1 MSKKALFSVVM
12 VMSIS
17 ACSSIPKTTDVSGVY
32 TYEQRKVENLAF
44 RIHELDIIASSLN
57 KDTPA
62 WVALDWNQIQ
72 TQTQTIA
79 KNRYQK
85 SRRRVYAASTR
96 SSSIIRR
103 SRNSYQKS
111 RRRVDI
117 ASTRSSSIIRRSRNS
132 YQKSI
137 KPLGLSRRGS
147 QSNGKFK
154 YVSKPRLS
162 SLIGSAKVRRRYKR
176 YNKLIRV
183 VAKSVGIEPEF
194 LHAIV
199 RAESNYNPKAR
210 SYVGAAGFT
219 QLMPATARQMG
230 VKNRYNPVANLY
242 GGARYLRYLL
252 KFFNQNRKLAVAGYN
267 AGPFAVKRYGYKVPP
282 YRETRNYVKKVLSYY
297 NRNKKYFKHEVAY
310 RKMLENSRR
319 YQ

>member
-72 TQTQTIA
+72 NQTVAQ
-79 KNRYQK
+79 NRYQK
-85 SRRRVYAASTR
+85 SNRRVHVASNR
-96 SSSIIRR
+96 
-103 SRNSYQKS
+103 
-111 RRRVDI
+111 
-117 ASTRSSSIIRRSRNS
+117 SIIRRSRNS

-137 KPLGLSRRGS
+137 KPVRLSSRNGS
-147 QSNGKFK
+147 QSNRKFK

-162 SLIGSAKVRRRYKR
+162 SLIGSAKVRKRYKR

-267 AGPFAVKRYGYKVPP
+267 AGPFAVKRHGYKVPP

-297 NRNKKYFKHEVAY
+297 KRNKKYFKHEVAY
-310 RKMLENSRR
+310 KKMLENSRR

>member
-1 MSKKALFSVVM
+1 MSKKAVFSVVM

-17 ACSSIPKTTDVSGVY
+17 ACSNMPKSNDLNVSNNS
-32 TYEQRKVENLAF
+32 EQKKVENLAF
-44 RIHELDIIASSLN
+44 HIHELDTIASSLN

-72 TQTQTIA
+72 TQTIA
-79 KNRYQK
+79 QNRYK
-85 SRRRVYAASTR
+85 KPHRRVNVAS
-96 SSSIIRR
+96 IRNR
-103 SRNSYQKS
+103 YNYQKP
-111 RRRVDI
+111 
-117 ASTRSSSIIRRSRNS
+117 
-132 YQKSI
+132 I
-137 KPLGLSRRGS
+137 KPVGLASKHAI
-147 QSNGKFK
+147 QSNGKFR

-162 SLIGSAKVRRRYKR
+162 SLIRSSKVRGRYKR
-176 YNKLIRV
+176 YNKMIRV
-183 VAKSVGIEPEF
+183 VAKSVGIEPAF

-210 SYVGAAGFT
+210 SHVGAAGFT
-219 QLMPATARQMG
+219 QLMPGTAREMG

-252 KFFNQNRKLAVAGYN
+252 KFFNKNRKLAIAGYN
-267 AGPFAVKRYGYKVPP
+267 AGPFAVKRHGYKVPP

-297 NRNKKYFKHEVAY
+297 KRNKKYFKHEVAY
-310 RKMLENSRR
+310 KKMLENSRR

>member
-72 TQTQTIA
+72 NQTVAQ
-79 KNRYQK
+79 NRYQK
-85 SRRRVYAASTR
+85 SNRRVHLASNR
-96 SSSIIRR
+96 
-103 SRNSYQKS
+103 
-111 RRRVDI
+111 
-117 ASTRSSSIIRRSRNS
+117 SIIRRSRNS

-137 KPLGLSRRGS
+137 KPVRLSSRNGS
-147 QSNGKFK
+147 QSNRKFK

-162 SLIGSAKVRRRYKR
+162 SLIGSAKVRKRYKR

-267 AGPFAVKRYGYKVPP
+267 AGPFAVKRHGYKVPP

-297 NRNKKYFKHEVAY
+297 KRNKKYFKHEVAY
-310 RKMLENSRR
+310 KKMLENSRR

>member
-17 ACSSIPKTTDVSGVY
+17 ACSSIPKNTDVSGAY
-32 TYEQRKVENLAF
+32 NSEQRKVENLAF

-72 TQTQTIA
+72 NQTVAQ
-79 KNRYQK
+79 NRYQK
-85 SRRRVYAASTR
+85 SNRRVHVASNR
-96 SSSIIRR
+96 
-103 SRNSYQKS
+103 
-111 RRRVDI
+111 
-117 ASTRSSSIIRRSRNS
+117 SIIRRSRNS

-137 KPLGLSRRGS
+137 KPVRLSSRNGS
-147 QSNGKFK
+147 QSNRKFK

-162 SLIGSAKVRRRYKR
+162 SLIGSAKVRKRYKR

-267 AGPFAVKRYGYKVPP
+267 AGPFAVKRHGYKVPP

-297 NRNKKYFKHEVAY
+297 KRNKKYFKHEVAY
-310 RKMLENSRR
+310 KKMLENSRR

>member
-1 MSKKALFSVVM
+1 MSKKAVFSIVM

-17 ACSSIPKTTDVSGVY
+17 ACSSIPKNTDDMNAYNSE
-32 TYEQRKVENLAF
+32 TRKVKNLAF
-44 RIHELDIIASSLN
+44 HIDELDNIASSLN
-57 KDTPA
+57 KDAPE

-72 TQTQTIA
+72 NQTVAQ
-79 KNRYQK
+79 NRYKK
-85 SRRRVYAASTR
+85 SNRRRVHVASTR
-96 SSSIIRR
+96 STFR
-103 SRNSYQKS
+103 SRNS
-111 RRRVDI
+111 
-117 ASTRSSSIIRRSRNS
+117 S
-132 YQKSI
+132 YQKSS
-137 KPLGLSRRGS
+137 KPVSIASRGS
-147 QSNGKFK
+147 QSNRKFK

-162 SLIGSAKVRRRYKR
+162 TLIRSSKVRKRYKR
-176 YNKLIRV
+176 YNKMIRV

-219 QLMPATARQMG
+219 QLMPGTAREMG

-252 KFFNQNRKLAVAGYN
+252 KFFKQNRKLAVAGYN
-267 AGPFAVKRYGYKVPP
+267 AGPFAVKRHGYKVPP
-282 YRETRNYVKKVLSYY
+282 YKETRNYVKKVLSYY
-297 NRNKKYFKHEVAY
+297 KKNKKYFKHEVAY
-310 RKMLENSRR
+310 KKMLENSRR

>member
-1 MSKKALFSVVM
+1 MSKKAIFSVVM

-17 ACSSIPKTTDVSGVY
+17 ACSSIPKNTDDMNAYNS
-32 TYEQRKVENLAF
+32 EAKKVESLAF
-44 RIHELDIIASSLN
+44 RIHELDTIASSLN
-57 KDTPA
+57 KDAPA

-72 TQTQTIA
+72 TQAIA

-85 SRRRVYAASTR
+85 SNKRVHVASNR
-96 SSSIIRR
+96 SII
-103 SRNSYQKS
+103 
-111 RRRVDI
+111 
-117 ASTRSSSIIRRSRNS
+117 RSRNS

-137 KPLGLSRRGS
+137 KPVRLSSRSGN

-162 SLIGSAKVRRRYKR
+162 TLIRSSRIRKRYKR
-176 YNKLIRV
+176 YNKMIRV

-210 SYVGAAGFT
+210 SHVGAAGFT
-219 QLMPATARQMG
+219 QLMPATAREMG

-252 KFFNQNRKLAVAGYN
+252 KFFKQNRKLAVAGYN
-267 AGPFAVKRYGYKVPP
+267 AGPFAVKRHGYKVPP
-282 YRETRNYVKKVLSYY
+282 YRETRKYVKKVLSYY
-297 NRNKKYFKHEVAY
+297 KRNKKFFKHEVAY
-310 RKMLENSRR
+310 KKMLENSRR

>member
-1 MSKKALFSVVM
+1 MSKKAIFSVVM

-17 ACSSIPKTTDVSGVY
+17 ACSGIPKYSDDANAYNS
-32 TYEQRKVENLAF
+32 EAKKVESLAF
-44 RIHELDIIASSLN
+44 RIHELDTIASSLN
-57 KDTPA
+57 KDAPA

-72 TQTQTIA
+72 TQAIA

-85 SRRRVYAASTR
+85 SNKRVHVASNR
-96 SSSIIRR
+96 
-103 SRNSYQKS
+103 
-111 RRRVDI
+111 
-117 ASTRSSSIIRRSRNS
+117 SIIRRSRNS

-137 KPLGLSRRGS
+137 KPLRLSSRSGS
-147 QSNGKFK
+147 KSNRKFK

-162 SLIGSAKVRRRYKR
+162 TLIRSSKIRKRYKR
-176 YNKLIRV
+176 YNKMIRV

-210 SYVGAAGFT
+210 SHVGAAGFT
-219 QLMPATARQMG
+219 QLMPGTAREMG

-252 KFFNQNRKLAVAGYN
+252 KFFNKNRKLAIAGYN
-267 AGPFAVKRYGYKVPP
+267 AGPFAVKRHGYKVPP
-282 YRETRNYVKKVLSYY
+282 YRETRKYVKKVLSYY
-297 NRNKKYFKHEVAY
+297 KRNKKYFKHEVAY
-310 RKMLENSRR
+310 KKMLENSRR

>member
-1 MSKKALFSVVM
+1 MGASYKGEVVYLLTLNFNRRHIIMSKKAVFSIVM

-17 ACSSIPKTTDVSGVY
+17 ACSSIPKNTDDVNAFNS
-32 TYEQRKVENLAF
+32 EAKKVEDLALNLD
-44 RIHELDIIASSLN
+44 ELDIIASSLN
-57 KDTPA
+57 QDAPT

-72 TQTQTIA
+72 TQTIA
-79 KNRYQK
+79 KNSYK
-85 SRRRVYAASTR
+85 KPYRRVHVASNR
-96 SSSIIRR
+96 SSRIR
-103 SRNSYQKS
+103 SRS
-111 RRRVDI
+111 
-117 ASTRSSSIIRRSRNS
+117 RSRNS

-137 KPLGLSRRGS
+137 KRLRLASRSGNK
-147 QSNGKFK
+147 SNRKFK
-154 YVSKPRLS
+154 YVTKPRLS
-162 SLIGSAKVRRRYKR
+162 SLIGSSKIRRRYKR
-176 YNKLIRV
+176 YNKMIRV

-210 SYVGAAGFT
+210 SGVGAAGFT

-252 KFFNQNRKLAVAGYN
+252 KFFNKNRKLAIAGYN
-267 AGPFAVKRYGYKVPP
+267 AGPFAVKRHGYKVPP
-282 YRETRNYVKKVLSYY
+282 YRETRKYVKKVLSYY
-297 NRNKKYFKHEVAY
+297 KRNKKYFKHEVAY
-310 RKMLENSRR
+310 KKMLENSRR